1 MDQIKIGAFLKELR
15 MEKGLTQ
22 AKLAEQL
29 NTTNRSV
36 SRWETGN
43 TLPDISILIELAD
56 FYEVD
61 IKEIIDGERKSENMT
76 ENLKETLVTVADY
89 SKRTNNK
96 KMAKVIILLSII
108 FVVLL
113 TLIIIVFESRSRE
126 IANPNM
132 HSVYRQVYLDKE
144 VTDELIKDYIL
155 SERSNSD
162 LYIDLEKVANFTA
175 FDVFSTEEKSSGNYY
190 VYAWV
195 IESTYLF
202 EAGALSEQSGSSYPC
217 RFELISENN
226 TLKIIDADVPRDGEY
241 YSEDVNFLFPEY
253 VREKIYNIHDDG
265 TLNNLGDDIL
275 NEAKDYFY
283 IKWVHTLERLE
294 QKLL

>member
-1 MDQIKIGAFLKELR
+1 MDQIKIGSFLKELR

-36 SRWETGN
+36 SRWETGS

-96 KMAKVIILLSII
+96 KMAKVIVLLSLI

-113 TLIIIVFESRSRE
+113 ALIIIVFGSKSRGIDNSDMY
-126 IANPNM
+126 P
-132 HSVYRQVYLDKE
+132 VYRQVYIDKE
-144 VTDELIKDYIL
+144 VTDELLRDYIL
-155 SERSNSD
+155 SERSKSEPCGDSENA
-162 LYIDLEKVANFTA
+162 ANFTA
-175 FDVFSTEEKSSGNYY
+175 FAIFSTEEKSSGNYY

-195 IESTYLF
+195 IESTYSF
-202 EAGALSEQSGSSYPC
+202 DAGVLSEQSGSSYPC

-226 TLKIIDADVPRDGEY
+226 TFKVVNADIPRDGGY
-241 YSEDVNFLFPEY
+241 YSEDINKLFPEY
-253 VREKIYNIHDDG
+253 LREKIYNVHDDG
-265 TLNNLGDDIL
+265 TLNELRDNIL
-275 NEAKDYFY
+275 NEAKDYFG
-283 IKWVHTLERLE
+283 IK
-294 QKLL
+294 

>member
-1 MDQIKIGAFLKELR
+1 MDQIKIGSFLKELR

-36 SRWETGN
+36 SRWETGS

-96 KMAKVIILLSII
+96 KMAKVIVLLSLM

-113 TLIIIVFESRSRE
+113 TLVIIVFGSRSRG
-126 IANPNM
+126 IDNSDMYP
-132 HSVYRQVYLDKE
+132 VYRQVYIDKE
-144 VTDELIKDYIL
+144 VTDELLRDYIL
-155 SERSNSD
+155 SERSKSEPYSD
-162 LYIDLEKVANFTA
+162 SENIATFTA
-175 FDVFSTEEKSSGNYY
+175 FAIFSAEEKTSGNYY

-195 IESTYLF
+195 IESTYSF
-202 EAGALSEQSGSSYPC
+202 DAGVLSEQSGSSYPC

-226 TLKIIDADVPRDGEY
+226 TFKVVNADIPRDGGY
-241 YSEDVNFLFPEY
+241 YSEDINKLFPEY
-253 VREKIYNIHDDG
+253 LREKIYNVHDDG
-265 TLNNLGDDIL
+265 TLNELGDIIL
-275 NEAKDYFY
+275 NEAKDYFD
-283 IKWVHTLERLE
+283 TLH
-294 QKLL
+294 

>member
-1 MDQIKIGAFLKELR
+1 MDQIKIGSFLKELR

-36 SRWETGN
+36 SRWETGS

-61 IKEIIDGERKSENMT
+61 IKEIIVGERKSENMT

-96 KMAKVIILLSII
+96 RMTKVIVLISLI

-113 TLIIIVFESRSRE
+113 TLIIILFVSKSRGIDNSDMY
-126 IANPNM
+126 P
-132 HSVYRQVYLDKE
+132 VYEQVYLDKE
-144 VTDELIKDYIL
+144 VTNELLRDYIL
-155 SERSNSD
+155 IKRSESEIYSESENA
-162 LYIDLEKVANFTA
+162 ANFTDFA
-175 FDVFSTEEKSSGNYY
+175 IFSTEEKSSGNYY

-195 IESTYLF
+195 IESTYSF
-202 EAGALSEQSGSSYPC
+202 DAGVLSEQSGSSYPC

-226 TLKIIDADVPRDGEY
+226 TFQIVNVNIPRDGSCY
-241 YSEDVNFLFPEY
+241 GEDINELFPEY
-253 VREKIYNIHDDG
+253 LREKIYNVYDDG
-265 TLNNLGDDIL
+265 TLTKLGDNIL
-275 NEAKDYFY
+275 NEAKDYFG
-283 IKWVHTLERLE
+283 IK
-294 QKLL
+294 

>member
-1 MDQIKIGAFLKELR
+1 MDQIKIGSFLKELR

-36 SRWETGN
+36 SRWETGS

-96 KMAKVIILLSII
+96 KMAKVIILLSLI
-108 FVVLL
+108 FVGLL
-113 TLIIIVFESRSRE
+113 TLVIIVFGSRSRG
-126 IANPNM
+126 IDNSDMYP
-132 HSVYRQVYLDKE
+132 VYRQVYIDKE
-144 VTDELIKDYIL
+144 VTDELLRDYIL
-155 SERSNSD
+155 SERSKSEPYSD
-162 LYIDLEKVANFTA
+162 SENIATFTA
-175 FDVFSTEEKSSGNYY
+175 FAIFSAEEKTSGNYY

-195 IESTYLF
+195 IESTYSF
-202 EAGALSEQSGSSYPC
+202 DAGVLSEQSGSSYPC

-226 TLKIIDADVPRDGEY
+226 TFKVVNADIPRDGGY
-241 YSEDVNFLFPEY
+241 YSEDINKLFPEY
-253 VREKIYNIHDDG
+253 LREKIYNVHDDG
-265 TLNNLGDDIL
+265 TLTKLGDNIL
-275 NEAKDYFY
+275 NEAKDYFG
-283 IKWVHTLERLE
+283 IK
-294 QKLL
+294 

>member
-1 MDQIKIGAFLKELR
+1 MDQIKIGSFLKELR

-36 SRWETGN
+36 SRWETGS
-43 TLPDISILIELAD
+43 TLPDISILIDLAD

-96 KMAKVIILLSII
+96 KMAKVIVLISLI

-113 TLIIIVFESRSRE
+113 TLIIIVFGSKSRGIDNSDMY
-126 IANPNM
+126 P
-132 HSVYRQVYLDKE
+132 VYRQVYFDKE
-144 VTDELIKDYIL
+144 VTDELLSDYIL
-155 SERSNSD
+155 SERFKSEPYSD
-162 LYIDLEKVANFTA
+162 SANAANFTTFA
-175 FDVFSTEEKSSGNYY
+175 IFSTEEKLSGNYY

-195 IESTYLF
+195 IESTYSF
-202 EAGALSEQSGSSYPC
+202 DKGVLSEQSGSSYPC
-217 RFELISENN
+217 RFELTSNNN
-226 TLKIIDADVPRDGEY
+226 TFKVVNADIPRDGGY
-241 YSEDVNFLFPEY
+241 YSEDINKLFPEY
-253 VREKIYNIHDDG
+253 LREKIYNVHDDG
-265 TLNNLGDDIL
+265 TLTKLGDNIL
-275 NEAKDYFY
+275 NEAKNYFG
-283 IKWVHTLERLE
+283 IK
-294 QKLL
+294 

>member
-1 MDQIKIGAFLKELR
+1 MKGGLNMDQIKIGSFLKELR

-36 SRWETGN
+36 SRWETGS

-61 IKEIIDGERKSENMT
+61 IKEIIDGERKSEKMT
-76 ENLKETLVTVADY
+76 DNLKETLVTVADY

-96 KMAKVIILLSII
+96 KMAKVIVLLSLI

-113 TLIIIVFESRSRE
+113 TLIIIVFGSRSRG
-126 IANPNM
+126 IDNSDMYP
-132 HSVYRQVYLDKE
+132 VYRQVYIDKE
-144 VTDELIKDYIL
+144 VTDELLSDYIL
-155 SERSNSD
+155 SERSKSEPYSD
-162 LYIDLEKVANFTA
+162 SENAANFTA
-175 FDVFSTEEKSSGNYY
+175 FAIFSTEEKSSGNYY

-195 IESTYLF
+195 IESTYSF
-202 EAGALSEQSGSSYPC
+202 DASVLSEQSGASYPC

-226 TLKIIDADVPRDGEY
+226 TFKVVNADIPRDGGY
-241 YSEDVNFLFPEY
+241 YTEDINKLFPEY
-253 VREKIYNIHDDG
+253 LREKIYNVHDDG
-265 TLNNLGDDIL
+265 TLNELRDSIL
-275 NEAKDYFY
+275 DEAKDYFG
-283 IKWVHTLERLE
+283 IK
-294 QKLL
+294 

>member
-36 SRWETGN
+36 SRWETGS

-96 KMAKVIILLSII
+96 KMAKAIVLLSLM

-113 TLIIIVFESRSRE
+113 TLVIIVFGSRSRG
-126 IANPNM
+126 IDNSDMYP
-132 HSVYRQVYLDKE
+132 VYRQVYIDKE
-144 VTDELIKDYIL
+144 VTDELLSDYIL
-155 SERSNSD
+155 SERSKSEPYSYSEN
-162 LYIDLEKVANFTA
+162 IATFTA
-175 FDVFSTEEKSSGNYY
+175 FAIFSAEEKTSGNYY

-195 IESTYLF
+195 IESTYSF
-202 EAGALSEQSGSSYPC
+202 DAGVLSEQSGSSDPC

-226 TLKIIDADVPRDGEY
+226 TFKVVNADIPRDGGY
-241 YSEDVNFLFPEY
+241 YSEDVNKLFPEY
-253 VREKIYNIHDDG
+253 LREKIYNVHDDG
-265 TLNNLGDDIL
+265 TLNELRDNIL
-275 NEAKDYFY
+275 NEAKDYFG
-283 IKWVHTLERLE
+283 IK
-294 QKLL
+294 

>member
-1 MDQIKIGAFLKELR
+1 MDQTKIGSFLKELR

-22 AKLAEQL
+22 AKLAEQF

-36 SRWETGN
+36 SRWETGS

-61 IKEIIDGERKSENMT
+61 IKEIIEGERKSENMT

-96 KMAKVIILLSII
+96 KMTKVIVLISSI

-113 TLIIIVFESRSRE
+113 TLVIIVFGSRSRG
-126 IANPNM
+126 IDNSDMYP
-132 HSVYRQVYLDKE
+132 VYRQVYIDKE
-144 VTDELIKDYIL
+144 VTDELLSDYIL
-155 SERSNSD
+155 SERSKSEPYSD
-162 LYIDLEKVANFTA
+162 LENMATFTA
-175 FDVFSTEEKSSGNYY
+175 FSIFSTEEKTSGNYY

-195 IESTYLF
+195 IESTYSF
-202 EAGALSEQSGSSYPC
+202 EAGVLSEQSGSSDPC

-226 TLKIIDADVPRDGEY
+226 TFKVVNAEIPRDGGY
-241 YSEDVNFLFPEY
+241 YNEDINKLFPEY
-253 VREKIYNIHDDG
+253 LREKIYNVHDDG
-265 TLNNLGDDIL
+265 TLNELRDSIL
-275 NEAKDYFY
+275 DEAKDYFG
-283 IKWVHTLERLE
+283 IK
-294 QKLL
+294 

>member
-1 MDQIKIGAFLKELR
+1 MDQIKIGSFLKELR

-36 SRWETGN
+36 SRWETGS

-61 IKEIIDGERKSENMT
+61 IKEIIDGERKSEKMT
-76 ENLKETLVTVADY
+76 DNLKETLVTVADY

-96 KMAKVIILLSII
+96 KMAKVIVLISLI

-113 TLIIIVFESRSRE
+113 TLIIIVFGSKSRGIDNS
-126 IANPNM
+126 NM
-132 HSVYRQVYLDKE
+132 YPVYRQVYFDKE
-144 VTDELIKDYIL
+144 VTDELLSDYIL
-155 SERSNSD
+155 SEISKSEPYSD
-162 LYIDLEKVANFTA
+162 SANAANFTA
-175 FDVFSTEEKSSGNYY
+175 FAIFSTEEKSSGNYY

-195 IESTYLF
+195 IESTYSF
-202 EAGALSEQSGSSYPC
+202 DKGVLSEQSGSSYPC

-226 TLKIIDADVPRDGEY
+226 TFKVVNADIPRDGGY
-241 YSEDVNFLFPEY
+241 YSEDINKLFPEY
-253 VREKIYNIHDDG
+253 LREKIYNVHDDG
-265 TLNNLGDDIL
+265 TLTKLGDNIL
-275 NEAKDYFY
+275 NEAKNYFG
-283 IKWVHTLERLE
+283 IK
-294 QKLL
+294 

>member
-36 SRWETGN
+36 SRWETGS
-43 TLPDISILIELAD
+43 TLPDISILIDLAD

-96 KMAKVIILLSII
+96 KMAKVIVLISLI

-113 TLIIIVFESRSRE
+113 TLIIIVFGSKSRGIDNSDMY
-126 IANPNM
+126 P
-132 HSVYRQVYLDKE
+132 VYRQVYFDKE
-144 VTDELIKDYIL
+144 VTDELLSDYIL
-155 SERSNSD
+155 SERFKSEPYSD
-162 LYIDLEKVANFTA
+162 SANAANFTTFA
-175 FDVFSTEEKSSGNYY
+175 IFSTEEKLSGNYY

-195 IESTYLF
+195 IESTYSF
-202 EAGALSEQSGSSYPC
+202 DKGVLSEQSGSSYPC
-217 RFELISENN
+217 RFELTSNNN
-226 TLKIIDADVPRDGEY
+226 TFKVVNADIPRDGGY
-241 YSEDVNFLFPEY
+241 YSEDINKLFPEY
-253 VREKIYNIHDDG
+253 LREKIYNVHDDG
-265 TLNNLGDDIL
+265 TLTKLGDNIL
-275 NEAKDYFY
+275 NEAKNYFG
-283 IKWVHTLERLE
+283 IK
-294 QKLL
+294 